1 MRPNTTNS
9 LNIMASVVLKYS
21 RCGVAGHVAKNC
33 CNLDFK
39 LKQTRMEERE
49 ARNKERANEHKAY
62 LARKQAR
69 DDHEATMT
77 AEEREE
83 ERKKYEA
90 RKQARQERGGAMMTA
105 EERVVERTKYI
116 ARCQVREQREQEKLV
131 VWDCPRCKRNGH
143 MLEHCPRPK
152 TREEL
157 RKEERLKNEAR
168 HQKHAQAKLEDLECA
183 SQSTAST
190 AMTVTLA
197 RDEEE
202 EVRCK
207 VEADKDVRRLAKK
220 LREIVKLE
228 ACNSLDPKQ
237 KAKLEKKLDVEIELD
252 TARGLARARAQN
264 ELRV

>member
-62 LARKQAR
+62 LARKQAW
-69 DDHEATMT
+69 
-77 AEEREE
+77 
-83 ERKKYEA
+83 
-90 RKQARQERGGAMMTA
+90 QERGGAMMTA

-131 VWDCPRCKRNGH
+131 FWDCPRCKRNGH

-168 HQKHAQAKLEDLECA
+168 HQKHAQAMLEDLECA

-197 RDEEE
+197 RDDEE